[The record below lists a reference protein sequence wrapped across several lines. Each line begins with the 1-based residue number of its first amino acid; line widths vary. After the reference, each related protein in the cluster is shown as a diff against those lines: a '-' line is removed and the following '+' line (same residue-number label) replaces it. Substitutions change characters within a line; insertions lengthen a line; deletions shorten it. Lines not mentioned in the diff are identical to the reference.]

1 MALEAE
7 QVQRRNQPTHLSCE
21 LELQIEG
28 RQQPLTTG
36 SQPGCGFSLTQGA
49 EPLALNL
56 LGQPTLSPSQ

>member
-7 QVQRRNQPTHLSCE
+7 QVQRRNQPAHLSWEPE
-21 LELQIEG
+21 LLIEG
-28 RQQPLTTG
+28 RQQPLAPG